1 MLEKEQTMDEY
12 DMTEQDLR
20 EEHLQQITGGCG
32 ECDHHAFRRDNM
44 LDLAANARWQAEGH
58 AARGDLRAARLEAD
72 FADFYTKMAKIH
84 QRSLENE
91 QRYNPGHPNYEP
103 LFKKRR
109 LQ

>member
-1 MLEKEQTMDEY
+1 MDEY
-12 DMTEQDLR
+12 VKIEQDLS

-32 ECDHHAFRRDNM
+32 ECDYHASYRDKM
-44 LDLAANARWQAEGH
+44 LGWAANARWLAEGH
-58 AARGDLRAARLEAD
+58 AARGDLRAARSEAD

-91 QRYNPGHPNYEP
+91 QRYTPGHPNYEP